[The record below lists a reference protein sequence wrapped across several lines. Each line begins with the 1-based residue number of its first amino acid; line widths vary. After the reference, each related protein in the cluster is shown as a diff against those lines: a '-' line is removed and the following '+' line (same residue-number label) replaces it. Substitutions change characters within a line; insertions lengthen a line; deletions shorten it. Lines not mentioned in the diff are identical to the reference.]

1 MCLIGCPIWLDLII
15 STAKLCYEKSMW
27 FTVYVLNSDTKN
39 VYAKSIIAHAELSRY
54 TAVGNI

>member
-1 MCLIGCPIWLDLII
+1 
-15 STAKLCYEKSMW
+15 MW
-27 FTVYVLNSDTKN
+27 FMVYVLNDTKT